1 MNKNPSQVAIAW
13 LGFLISHTS
22 ALCFFIFIQQS
33 LGIRRKSFNQPQ
45 AFSTNP
51 FNFFKGSTEISH
63 LTQIGH

>member
-1 MNKNPSQVAIAW
+1 MVTIFSFATLYAGKKEIVAVVS
-13 LGFLISHTS
+13 F
-22 ALCFFIFIQQS
+22 FIQQS

-45 AFSTNP
+45 VFSTNP